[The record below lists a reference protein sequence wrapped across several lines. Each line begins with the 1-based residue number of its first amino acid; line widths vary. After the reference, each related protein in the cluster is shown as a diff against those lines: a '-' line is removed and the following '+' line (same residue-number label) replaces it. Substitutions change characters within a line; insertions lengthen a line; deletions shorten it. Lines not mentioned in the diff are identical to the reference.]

1 MFHGFLQQQTQL
13 NFPNDLVNFFM
24 AKAKTNQLQRVDIR
38 GMDIG
43 ENTCGMRV
51 SVGNYSTFL
60 DVTTTPC
67 NYGKARY
74 WFVCPY
80 CKGRKA
86 VLYLGG
92 SGLACRK
99 CYRLSYSIENKTRS
113 DRAIDGAF
121 KINDRLKFEG
131 AIDCLGDKPKGMH
144 WKTFNRLLEK
154 RDDYS
159 AICWGYIGL
168 YLNRR
173 FGLNV

>member
-1 MFHGFLQQQTQL
+1 
-13 NFPNDLVNFFM
+13 M
-24 AKAKTNQLQRVDIR
+24 AKAKTNQLRRVDIR
-38 GMDIG
+38 GMNIG

-60 DVTTTPC
+60 DVTSTPC

-86 VLYLGG
+86 TLYLGN

-99 CYRLSYSIENKTRS
+99 CYRLAYPVENKTRS

-131 AIDCLGDKPKGMH
+131 AIDCWGDKPKGMH
-144 WKTFNRLLEK
+144 EKTFNRLLAK
-154 RDDYS
+154 REDYS
-159 AICWGYIGL
+159 DIFLCNLGL
-168 YLNRR
+168 WMARR
-173 FGLNV
+173 GWL